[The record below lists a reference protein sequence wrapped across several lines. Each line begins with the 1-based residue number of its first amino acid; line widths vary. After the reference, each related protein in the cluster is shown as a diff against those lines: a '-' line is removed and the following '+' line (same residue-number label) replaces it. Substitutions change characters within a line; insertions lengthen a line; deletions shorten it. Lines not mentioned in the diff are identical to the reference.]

1 LLHKYTGQSDILI
14 GTAIAGRNRAETE
27 NLIGFFVNT
36 LVLRSDLS
44 GDPTFREL
52 IGRVREV
59 ALGAYE
65 HQDVPFEKLVEEL
78 QPERD
83 MGRQPFFQVMFN
95 LQNAPAE
102 APITS
107 ELTITPQDIGNQ
119 TRFDLEFHLWVVPEG
134 LAGPLVYNTDLFER
148 ATIGRML
155 GHYQTLLEGIA
166 ANPEARLS
174 ELTLLTK
181 AEVEQL
187 REWSTSVSEYER
199 DECVH
204 RLVEKQAAER
214 PEALAVVYEK
224 EEVSYRELNERAN
237 RLAHYL
243 RRRGVGAETR
253 VGVLLERSVEFV
265 VALLGILKA
274 GGAYVPLDGG
284 YPKQRLQFMV
294 ADAGVNLLL
303 TTRGEPEVEAAEIV
317 YLESAGELLGG
328 ESVANLPTETTAE
341 ELAYVMYTSGST
353 GQPKGVAVPHRA
365 INRLVRNTNYVQL
378 GSGDRMAQVSN
389 VSFDAAT
396 FEIWGGLTNGG
407 TLVGLGKET
416 VLTAAELKR
425 AVAAQRISVMFL
437 TTALFNQL
445 AQSVPEAFGTL
456 RYLLFGGEASDA
468 KAVKRVLEH
477 GKPQHLLN
485 GYGPTEATTFTTWYE
500 ATEVGAGARKLPIG
514 RPLANSEV
522 WVLDREGQLAP
533 VGVVG
538 ELYIGGDGIAR
549 EYLGRPELTAE
560 TFVPHPF
567 SKKPGARLYR
577 TGDLVR
583 YLSDGNIEFLKR
595 VDHQIKIRGFRVE
608 LGEIEAVLQEH
619 PAVCE
624 RVVVTWKDASGDT
637 RLVAYVVGAQVS
649 QAPLE
654 SELVPQLRSW
664 LRERLPDHFIPSY
677 FVVLDRLPLT
687 PNGKVDREAL
697 PAPDCAITS
706 SEEILIAPRTP
717 EEEKIAEIWVELL
730 NLDRVGVESNF
741 FDLGGHSLVATRVV
755 TRVREAFGINPPL
768 RLIVESPTIAALA
781 EFVATVRGRGEVS
794 RIEAMVEE
802 LTHLSDE
809 ETKSLLRK
817 AGSQ

>member
-1 LLHKYTGQSDILI
+1 
-14 GTAIAGRNRAETE
+14 
-27 NLIGFFVNT
+27 
-36 LVLRSDLS
+36 
-44 GDPTFREL
+44 
-52 IGRVREV
+52 
-59 ALGAYE
+59 
-65 HQDVPFEKLVEEL
+65 
-78 QPERD
+78 
-83 MGRQPFFQVMFN
+83 
-95 LQNAPAE
+95 
-102 APITS
+102 
-107 ELTITPQDIGNQ
+107 
-119 TRFDLEFHLWVVPEG
+119 
-134 LAGPLVYNTDLFER
+134 
-148 ATIGRML
+148 
-155 GHYQTLLEGIA
+155 
-166 ANPEARLS
+166 
-174 ELTLLTK
+174 
-181 AEVEQL
+181 
-187 REWSTSVSEYER
+187 
-199 DECVH
+199 
-204 RLVEKQAAER
+204 
-214 PEALAVVYEK
+214 
-224 EEVSYRELNERAN
+224 
-237 RLAHYL
+237 
-243 RRRGVGAETR
+243 
-253 VGVLLERSVEFV
+253 VLLERSVEFV
-265 VALLGILKA
+265 VALLGTLKA

-328 ESVANLPTETTAE
+328 ESVANLQTETTAE

-378 GSGDRMAQVSN
+378 ESGDRMAQVSN

-500 ATEVGAGARKLPIG
+500 ATEVGAGARTLPIG

-608 LGEIEAVLQEH
+608 LGEIEAALNQYW
-619 PAVCE
+619 AV
-624 RVVVTWKDASGDT
+624 R
-637 RLVAYVVGAQVS
+637 
-649 QAPLE
+649 E
-654 SELVPQLRSW
+654 S
-664 LRERLPDHFIPSY
+664 
-677 FVVLDRLPLT
+677 VVLDRNDPVSGTKLIAYVVPEEGVEPTTAELHAFLAEKIPSYMIPSVFVTLNELPLT
-687 PNGKVDREAL
+687 PNGKLNREAL
-697 PAPDCAITS
+697 PLPELNEADTTPNFV
-706 SEEILIAPRTP
+706 APRTP
-717 EEEKIAEIWVELL
+717 LEETLAGIWHETLGVAQ
-730 NLDRVGVESNF
+730 VGVESNF
-741 FDLGGHSLVATRVV
+741 FDLGGHSLLATRVV
-755 TRVREAFGINPPL
+755 SQMRERLGIELPL
-768 RLIVESPTIAALA
+768 RVLFESPTIAGLAQHIDSAQSKDTELGRIMSVLENIENISEEEVTALLA
-781 EFVATVRGRGEVS
+781 QS
-794 RIEAMVEE
+794 
-802 LTHLSDE
+802 
-809 ETKSLLRK
+809 
-817 AGSQ
+817 GSTD

>member
-1 LLHKYTGQSDILI
+1 MTYAGADEFFDGTQKLTEKLNELSLQEGATLFMTLLAAFLTLLHKYTGQSDILI

-500 ATEVGAGARKLPIG
+500 ATEVGAGARTLPIG

-583 YLSDGNIEFLKR
+583 YLSDGTIEFLKR

-687 PNGKVDREAL
+687 PNGKVD
-697 PAPDCAITS
+697 P
-706 SEEILIAPRTP
+706 
-717 EEEKIAEIWVELL
+717 
-730 NLDRVGVESNF
+730 
-741 FDLGGHSLVATRVV
+741 
-755 TRVREAFGINPPL
+755 
-768 RLIVESPTIAALA
+768 
-781 EFVATVRGRGEVS
+781 
-794 RIEAMVEE
+794 
-802 LTHLSDE
+802 
-809 ETKSLLRK
+809 
-817 AGSQ
+817 